1 MANQTRQLAQLL
13 SEDGCDVTLV
23 QTNVPYRPAAIERLP
38 GVRAIFRLLPYLRR
52 LWVAIGGS
60 ELVHVMAN
68 SGWAWHLFAAP
79 AVWIARMRGVPAVVN
94 YRGGDADRFLTREM
108 GLVRPTLLR
117 AAAIAVPSGFLQTVF
132 AKHGVATT
140 IVPNIVRLD
149 AFRPAASLEAHTNLL
164 VARNLE
170 AIYDI
175 ATAIRAFAIV
185 AARCPDASF
194 TVAGSGPERATL
206 EALAESLGVAAK
218 VRFTGQ
224 LDNAELP
231 KLYRSSAI
239 VLNPSQVDNLPISL
253 LEALA
258 CGVPIV
264 STNVG
269 GVPYMVEHETNALLV
284 PPGSPEAMA
293 AAVLRL
299 IDDRLLA
306 ERLRLAGMT
315 AARRYSWSAVRSELY
330 ALYARVL
337 GDASAHRDANA
348 ATVR

>member
-194 TVAGSGPERATL
+194 T
-206 EALAESLGVAAK
+206 
-218 VRFTGQ
+218 GQ

-348 ATVR
+348 APVR